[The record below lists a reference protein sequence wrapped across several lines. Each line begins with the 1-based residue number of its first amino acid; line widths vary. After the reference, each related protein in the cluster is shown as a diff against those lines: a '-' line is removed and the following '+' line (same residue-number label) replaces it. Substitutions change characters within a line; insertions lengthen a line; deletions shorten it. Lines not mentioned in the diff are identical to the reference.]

1 MRLIRRSIR
10 LLATSFK
17 YRYSFRIPRRS
28 NLVIYPD
35 GKSAELLLNYVNRRE
50 TQVLAPFGD
59 TINVPVLLR
68 MLLARKSS
76 RFFYLLNYLKFI
88 KPSLVITTA
97 DNDLNFYRIKSYFPD
112 ITTIAIQNGVRG
124 NLSTHPNQGFFE
136 LLKLHSL
143 SHHLSAD
150 FVCTFGSAVQDEYRK
165 YISAN
170 FISCGSLR
178 NNFFV
183 DTTIDERPNRLAYVS
198 GISDYPSDPDR
209 IFLYFQDIGITFK
222 EFYEAEGIV
231 CALLADYCVAHNLEF
246 VICGKRSSTNM
257 EETAFYKDALKH
269 SMPYI
274 SPRDEIFD
282 SYTFLSTARY
292 IVTLDST
299 IAYEFLCRNKRT
311 AFFSARFN
319 RLEPKSLPELAG
331 FQFGYPLSIP
341 KSGQFW
347 SSVLSMD
354 EIERV
359 LENLKELSDNEW
371 EQVVEPFKTSL
382 MIYDPGNTILK
393 HLIDSQTQSASN
405 VGRR

>member
-1 MRLIRRSIR
+1 MNLIRRLIR
-10 LLATSFK
+10 LLATSRK
-17 YRYSFRIPRRS
+17 YRYSFRIPHQS

-35 GKSAELLLNYVNRRE
+35 GKSAEVLLNYVNREE

-59 TINVPVLLR
+59 TLNVPVLLR
-68 MLLARKSS
+68 MLLAGKSS

-97 DNDLNFYRIKSYFPD
+97 DNDLNFYRIKSFFPH

-143 SHHLSAD
+143 NHHLSAD

-170 FISCGSLR
+170 FIACGSLR

-183 DTTIDERPNRLAYVS
+183 DTTIEERPNRLAYVS
-198 GISDYPSDPDR
+198 GISEYPSDPDR
-209 IFLYFQDIGITFK
+209 VFLYFQDIGITFK
-222 EFYEAEGIV
+222 EFYEAEGII
-231 CALLADYCVAHNLEF
+231 CALLADYCATHNLEF
-246 VICGKRSSTNM
+246 VICGKRNSTNM
-257 EETAFYKDALKH
+257 EETTFYRNVLKH
-269 SMPYI
+269 SIPYI

-299 IAYEFLCRNKRT
+299 IAYEFLSRKKRT

-319 RLEPKSLPELAG
+319 RLEPKSLPELTG
-331 FQFGYPLSIP
+331 FQFGYPQLIP

-359 LENLKELSDNEW
+359 VNNLRDLSESDW
-371 EQVVEPFKTSL
+371 EQVVEPYKTSL
-382 MIYDPGNTILK
+382 MIYDQGNTILQ
-393 HLIDSQTQSASN
+393 HLIDSQTKIALN
-405 VGRR
+405 VGRS

>member
-1 MRLIRRSIR
+1 MKLIRRLIRLI
-10 LLATSFK
+10 ATSFK
-17 YRYSFRIPRRS
+17 YRYSFRIPRHS

-35 GKSAELLLNYVNRRE
+35 GKSAEVLLNYVNREE

-76 RFFYLLNYLKFI
+76 RFFYLLNYIKFI
-88 KPSLVITTA
+88 KPLLIITTA
-97 DNDLNFYRIKSYFPD
+97 DNDLNFYRIKSYFPH

-143 SHHLSAD
+143 NHHLSAD

-170 FISCGSLR
+170 FVACGSLR

-183 DTTIDERPNRLAYVS
+183 NTTIDERPNRLAYVS

-222 EFYEAEGIV
+222 EFYEAEGLI
-231 CALLADYCVAHNLEF
+231 CALLADYCATHDLEF
-246 VICGKRSSTNM
+246 VICGKRNSTNA
-257 EETAFYKDALKH
+257 EETAFYKNALKH
-269 SMPYI
+269 SIPLI

-292 IVTLDST
+292 VVTLDST
-299 IAYEFLCRNKRT
+299 IAYEFLSRKKRT
-311 AFFSARFN
+311 GFFGARFN
-319 RLEPKSLPELAG
+319 RLKPKSLPELAG
-331 FQFGYPLSIP
+331 FQFGYPQSIP

-347 SSVLSMD
+347 SSVLTTD

-359 LENLKELSDNEW
+359 LENLRDLTDTEW
-371 EQVVEPFKTSL
+371 EQAIEPFRTSL
-382 MIYDPGNTILK
+382 MIYDQGNTILK
-393 HLIDSQTQSASN
+393 RLIDSEIQSASN
-405 VGRR
+405 VGRS

>member
-1 MRLIRRSIR
+1 MFLGRRW
-10 LLATSFK
+10 
-17 YRYSFRIPRRS
+17 
-28 NLVIYPD
+28 
-35 GKSAELLLNYVNRRE
+35 
-50 TQVLAPFGD
+50 
-59 TINVPVLLR
+59 
-68 MLLARKSS
+68 S
-76 RFFYLLNYLKFI
+76 RFYYLLSYLKFT
-88 KPSLVITTA
+88 KPSLVITTL
-97 DNDLNFYRIKSYFPD
+97 DNDINFYRIKSFFPQ
-112 ITTIAIQNGVRG
+112 ITTIAIQNGIRG
-124 NLSTHPNQGFFE
+124 NLSAQPNRGFFD

-143 SHHLSAD
+143 SHDLKAD
-150 FVCTFGSAVQDEYRK
+150 FICTFGTAIQNEYKK

-170 FISCGSLR
+170 FVASGSLR
-178 NNFFV
+178 NNFF
-183 DTTIDERPNRLAYVS
+183 TNETIEERPNRLVYVS

-222 EFYEAEGIV
+222 EFYEAEGII

-274 SPRDEIFD
+274 SPRDETFD

-331 FQFGYPLSIP
+331 FQFGYPQSIP

-382 MIYDPGNTILK
+382 MIYDQGNTILN

>member
-1 MRLIRRSIR
+1 MKFVRRLVR
-10 LLATSFK
+10 LLATSFR
-17 YRYSFRIPRRS
+17 YRYSFRIPRQS
-28 NLVIYPD
+28 NFVIYPD
-35 GKSAELLLNYVNRRE
+35 GKSAELLLDYVNRDE

-97 DNDLNFYRIKSYFPD
+97 DNDLNFYRIKSFFPN
-112 ITTIAIQNGVRG
+112 IITIAIQNGVRG

-136 LLKLHSL
+136 LLKLYSL
-143 SHHLSAD
+143 NHHLSAD

-170 FISCGSLR
+170 FITCGSLR

-183 DTTIDERPNRLAYVS
+183 NTSIEERPNRLAYVS

-222 EFYEAEGIV
+222 EFYEAEGII
-231 CALLADYCVAHNLEF
+231 CALLADYCATHNIEF
-246 VICGKRSSTNM
+246 VICGKRNSTNT
-257 EETAFYKDALKH
+257 EESAFYRNALKH
-269 SMPYI
+269 SMPHI

-282 SYTFLSTARY
+282 SYKFLSAARY
-292 IVTLDST
+292 VVTLDST
-299 IAYEFLCRNKRT
+299 IAYEFLSRKKRT

-319 RLEPKSLPELAG
+319 RLELKSLHELAG
-331 FQFGYPLSIP
+331 FQFGYPQSIP

-347 SSVLSMD
+347 SSVLSID

-359 LENLKELSDNEW
+359 LENLKDLSDNEW
-371 EQVVEPFKTSL
+371 EQIVEPFRTSL
-382 MIYDPGNTILK
+382 MIYDQGNTILK

-405 VGRR
+405 VGRS